1 MKPNVDGR
9 FMDDLT
15 INGKATIEYTLMI
28 SVKSEHKKWVD
39 NGVGVAG
46 A

>member
-1 MKPNVDGR
+1 
-9 FMDDLT
+9 MDYLI

-39 NGVGVAG
+39 NGVGGVG

>member
-1 MKPNVDGR
+1 
-9 FMDDLT
+9 MDYLI

-28 SVKSEHKKWVD
+28 SVKSEHKKWVV
-39 NGVGVAG
+39 NGVGGAG